1 MKMDAAAFVAD
12 QELVEALK
20 KHSTSVAC
28 DEDRV
33 LFNQGDSPDGLY
45 IFHKGVVHLV
55 MRSQLG
61 DELMNMPAIEG
72 SLLGLPGMIGGAPY
86 SLSALAEKGSEVSFV
101 NREQFAAI
109 MMSVPN
115 VAVGILRVL
124 AAEVRTARM
133 ALVEG

>member
-12 QELVEALK
+12 HDLVEALRS
-20 KHSTSVAC
+20 HSTPVPC
-28 DEDRV
+28 NEDRV

-45 IFHKGVVHLV
+45 IFHTGRVRLI

-61 DELMNMPAIEG
+61 DELMNMPAIED
-72 SLLGLPGMIGGAPY
+72 SLLGLPGLIGGSPY
-86 SLSALAEKGSEVSFV
+86 SLSAFAQKGSVVSFV
-101 NREQFAAI
+101 SREQFAKI
-109 MMSVPN
+109 MLSVPAI
-115 VAVGILRVL
+115 AVGVLRVL